1 VSLCLA
7 GECGRPRP
15 RHAHDSLTLGVVTA
29 GTRRIET
36 PDGSADIATGEI
48 FALPPGLAHSC
59 APLGGHC
66 AYAALSVAADRLP
79 PGFPTALPLRLD
91 DAALAARIL
100 GLAEAMQAPAGGL
113 ERQSLLAETLERLA
127 AAALP
132 ADAPKAGEPSGELVR
147 AVARARELLEGDP
160 EGTLDLH
167 ALAKACGAPPYAL
180 HRAFTRI
187 TGLPPHAFQTHAR
200 LRRAKELLR
209 AGANLSDAALGAG
222 FCDQS
227 HMNRHFARLAGLTP
241 AQYAAAHARR

>member
-7 GECGRPRP
+7 GERGRPRA

-36 PDGSADIATGEI
+36 PDGSAVVATGEV

-59 APLGGHC
+59 AALGGDC
-66 AYAALSVAADRLP
+66 AYTALSVAAELLP
-79 PGFPTALPLRLD
+79 PGFPPVPPLRLD
-91 DAALAARIL
+91 DAELAALIL
-100 GLAEAMQAPAGGL
+100 NLAEAMQSPAGGL

-132 ADAPKAGEPSGELVR
+132 ADAPKAGEPPGEMIR
-147 AVARARELLEGDP
+147 AVARARELLEEDL
-160 EGTLDLH
+160 EGGLDLH
-167 ALAKACGAPPYAL
+167 ALAEACGAPPYAL

-187 TGLPPHAFQTHAR
+187 TGLPPHAFQAHAR

-209 AGANLSDAALGAG
+209 AGASLSDAALGAG

-227 HMNRHFARLAGLTP
+227 HMNRHFARLAGLPP
-241 AQYAAAHARR
+241 AQYARAHARR